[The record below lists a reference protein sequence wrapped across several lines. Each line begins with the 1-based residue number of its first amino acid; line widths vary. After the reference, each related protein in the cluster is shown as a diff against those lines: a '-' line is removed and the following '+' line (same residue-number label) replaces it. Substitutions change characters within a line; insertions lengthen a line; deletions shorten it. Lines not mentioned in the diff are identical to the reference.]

1 MESHGKH
8 SFGSWHAAQSF
19 CDVSTYHWLN
29 MTAYSFLCLSSAP
42 RHRYSH
48 LTLFKDWQPF
58 ELLPDVEELLQSLQV
73 SLHGQCFHFSPETG
87 VKWREHRPEMPLTS
101 KTQMSCLHSWLHCLF
116 PAWEND
122 AKGPGVPTVC
132 DRALSLE
139 GRMCPH
145 SSLPWLT
152 SFSCANLTSFLVK
165 CPLKY
170 FAHFKNCFSPL
181 LVLEVFA

>member
-1 MESHGKH
+1 MSLSLPFH
-8 SFGSWHAAQSF
+8 SFF
-19 CDVSTYHWLN
+19 F
-29 MTAYSFLCLSSAP
+29 YSFNKYLNTSLCQPQLQLLKNSFGE
-42 RHRYSH
+42 HQV
-48 LTLFKDWQPF
+48 TWQPPTTRR
-58 ELLPDVEELLQSLQV
+58 LGGKKNKSKHRLQV